1 METTWLHEEKV
12 LAFFS
17 APVSRE
23 SFATRWLGMSFQIWL
38 RTVILLRAGFL
49 IFDFIPAEW
58 QGSMKITSPFSLQ
71 PMGWL

>member
-23 SFATRWLGMSFQIWL
+23 SFATRWLGMSLQIWL
-38 RTVILLRAGFL
+38 RTVVLLRAGFP
-49 IFDFIPAEW
+49 IFDFIPAQW
-58 QGSMKITSPFSLQ
+58 QGSMKITSPFLLQ